1 MGVEQMQWLPEATE
15 EEFRSAKSLLRRYK
29 YMNRALIGLRQMDIL
44 TTKQQCKLQEYADKT
59 ANIEL
64 AISLIL
70 DPEVRSITEYVFLQ
84 GNNRQTAI
92 HKLRW
97 HTERTVDR
105 RIRRGVISVANTL
118 KDWGII

>member
-1 MGVEQMQWLPEATE
+1 MEQMQWLPEANPDE
-15 EEFRSAKSLLRRYK
+15 YLAARSLLRRYK
-29 YMNRALIGLRQMDIL
+29 YMKKAVTGLQQMGTL
-44 TTKQQCKLQEYADKT
+44 TLKQQCKLREYADKV
-59 ANIEL
+59 ANMEL
-64 AISLIL
+64 AVSLIL
-70 DPEVRSITEYVFLQ
+70 DPEVRDITDHVFLQ

-92 HKLRW
+92 YKLRW